1 MQKSKC
7 KIIFIG
13 TSEFG
18 AIILD
23 KLAKNDFKP
32 ILVITTPDKP
42 VGRKQVLTP
51 SPVKV
56 MAQKRKIPV
65 EQPDKIR
72 NLKLEIRNLKP
83 DLGIVAAYGNLI
95 PKDILDIP
103 KYGFINVHPSLLPK
117 YRGPSPIQTA
127 ILNGDKETGV
137 SIILMDEKMDHG
149 PILAQREL
157 KFSIFPLGSRW
168 DPTGSQRDN
177 FSTRIPLGSYGIP
190 EGQFS
195 NKSQTSNS
203 KITYKE
209 LHNKLAKLGTELL
222 IKTIPKWIKGEIKPI
237 PQDESKA
244 TYTKILKKEDGRL
257 DWRKTAEEIERQ
269 IRAFD
274 PWPGS
279 FTFWPVLKDTLIRVK
294 ILKAGVFKYPNG
306 KKYPIGKV
314 LVVPQNEIAVQ
325 CGKDFLVA
333 EKLQLE
339 GGKIM
344 GSEEFLRGHP
354 DFIGTILK

>member
-1 MQKSKC
+1 M
-7 KIIFIG
+7 KIIFLG

-18 AIILD
+18 AIVLEELC
-23 KLAKNDFKP
+23 KSKHKP
-32 ILVITTPDKP
+32 ILVVTVQDKP

-56 MAQKRKIPV
+56 IAQKRKIPV

-95 PKDILDIP
+95 PKDMLDIP

-117 YRGPSPIQTA
+117 YRGPSPIQYA
-127 ILNGDKETGV
+127 ILNGDQETGV
-137 SIILMDEKMDHG
+137 TIILVDEKMDHG
-149 PILAQREL
+149 PILAAREL
-157 KFSIFPLGSRW
+157 EFSIF
-168 DPTGSQRDN
+168 N
-177 FSTRIPLGSYGIP
+177 F
-190 EGQFS
+190 QFS

-203 KITYKE
+203 KITYKQ
-209 LHNKLAKLGTELL
+209 LHDKLAALGADLL
-222 IKTIPKWIKGEIKPI
+222 IETIPRWLNDEIKPV

-269 IRAFD
+269 VRAFN
-274 PWPGS
+274 PWPGTH
-279 FTFWPVLKDTLIRVK
+279 TFWQAMNRTMLRVK
-294 ILKAGVFKYPNG
+294 ILKARVHQSPSGKIYPL
-306 KKYPIGKV
+306 GKV
-314 LVVPQNEIAVQ
+314 LVVPQNEIGLQ

-339 GGKIM
+339 GGEIM

-354 DFIGTILK
+354 DFAGTILK